1 MQVISLPSDP
11 GLGERL
17 ATLLNYAYS
26 RVAYKTFPDGE
37 LYLRL
42 PNRVSE
48 PTILVS
54 TTYPDQNRSLMEL
67 FFTLEY
73 LSLKEIRELYAVVP
87 YMAYGR
93 QDKEF
98 LEGEVVSGR
107 AVLRMLKNLGLR
119 KLLVVDMHSDK
130 LVNEFKE
137 LVVNVLPA
145 KTLASYVE
153 RTVGVP
159 RVIVAPDVG
168 ASKRAEA
175 IANILGCEYIVVSKF
190 RDRVSGEVSHRV
202 PEGLSLEGFNAVVVD
217 DIISTGGTV
226 ANLVK
231 YLISKGLGEAHVVAS
246 HGLFVGDSLS
256 KLISSGVRRVAVLN
270 TLNYRVDSGLVE
282 YLDVVG
288 ELLEPL
294 KSVLGL

>member
-1 MQVISLPSDP
+1 MISLPPDP
-11 GLGERL
+11 GLGEGL
-17 ATLLNYAYS
+17 AALLKCGHS

-48 PTILVS
+48 PVLLVS

-67 FFTLEY
+67 FLTLEY
-73 LSLKEIRELYAVVP
+73 LSQKGVRGLYAVIP
-87 YMAYGR
+87 YVAYGR

-107 AVLRMLKNLGLR
+107 AVLRILKNLGLR
-119 KLLVVDMHSDK
+119 KLFVVDMHSDK
-130 LVNEFKE
+130 LVNEFKD

-153 RTVGVP
+153 RAVRTP
-159 RVIVAPDVG
+159 RIIVAPDVG
-168 ASKRAEA
+168 ASRRAEV
-175 IANILGCEYIVVSKF
+175 IANLLKCEYVVVSKF
-190 RDRVSGEVSHRV
+190 RDRITGEVSHRV

-226 ANLVK
+226 ANIVK
-231 YLISKGLGEAHVVAS
+231 HLIGNGVGEVHVIAS

-256 KLISSGVRRVAVLN
+256 KLSSSGVRKIAVLN
-270 TLNYRVDSGLVE
+270 TVSYRVSSDLVE

-294 KSVLGL
+294 KNVLEEV